1 MSSINSIKLGI
12 IWKRLNGMIDE
23 VAESFI
29 RSSFSAVVR
38 ENYDM
43 AFSLL
48 DTKGRQFIQTKK
60 SIPSFIGTL
69 PHTLQEILKIIPL
82 EDFTEGDVVISNDS
96 WLGTGHLNDI
106 TMICP
111 IFRKGKIIAFA
122 GSTAHTVDIGGAPS
136 PIARDCFEEGLC
148 IPVSKILEKGKE
160 NKIII
165 SFLEQNLREPD
176 ETLGDIRSQFSAYKV
191 ASEKLLQLLDEEKID
206 DLDFIVKKIL
216 DLSEQSMR
224 NKILN
229 ISDGDYTDEMFVDGF
244 EEPLKIKCKITI
256 KKSQLTV
263 DFAGTSPQINKP
275 INSVFNYTYA
285 YACYAL
291 KCAID
296 PKSPNNDGSFRPIVI
311 KAPEGSIVNAM
322 RPAPVW
328 GRHLTGHYV
337 PPSIYGALSKVI
349 PKNIIAESGSPL
361 WNIYF
366 KGRGESDDK
375 TFVKMFFMN
384 GGHGARANSDGPGCL
399 SFPSNV
405 SNQSIEQF
413 ENQVPLIV
421 KEKSF
426 IKDTQGI
433 GKHVGG
439 PAQKLSFESTSNK
452 PIIMTIRH
460 ERVLFPPRGVLGGGE
475 GSKGID
481 LVDNRKIPAKSSIT
495 LNKGSVASFQTPGGG
510 GMFPANQRDKKK
522 IIADIKSGLLS
533 LKKAKSVYGYSP
545 SKKD

>member
-1 MSSINSIKLGI
+1 MSKIDPIKLGI

-69 PHTLQEILKIIPL
+69 PHTLQEILKIIPV
-82 EDFTEGDVVISNDS
+82 ENFNQGDVVISNDS

-106 TMICP
+106 TMIYP
-111 IFRKGKIIAFA
+111 IFKKNKLIAFA

-136 PIARDCFEEGLC
+136 PNAQDSYEEGLC
-148 IPVSKILEKGKE
+148 IPVCKIVEKGIE
-160 NKIII
+160 NKTII

-176 ETLGDIRSQFSAYKV
+176 ETLGDIRAQFSAYEV
-191 ASEKLLQLLDEEKID
+191 ATAKLLNLLEEEKLNNLDEIIHNILTRSED
-206 DLDFIVKKIL
+206 SMRKKIT
-216 DLSEQSMR
+216 D
-224 NKILN
+224 IP
-229 ISDGDYTDEMFVDGF
+229 DGEYEDEMLVDGF
-244 EEPLKIKCKITI
+244 DHPLRIKCSIAI
-256 KKSQLTV
+256 KKDQITV
-263 DFAGTSPQINKP
+263 DFTGTSNQINRP

-296 PKSPNNDGSFRPIVI
+296 PTAPNNDGSFRPVKII
-311 KAPEGSIVNAM
+311 APEGTIVNPR

-328 GRHLTGHYV
+328 GRHLTGHYI

-349 PKNIIAESGSPL
+349 PNSIIAESGSPL

-366 KGRGESDDK
+366 KGRKEINDRP
-375 TFVKMFFMN
+375 FVKMFFMN
-384 GGHGARANSDGPGCL
+384 GGHGARSKSDGPGCL

-413 ENQVPLIV
+413 ENQAPLIV
-421 KEKSF
+421 HEKSF
-426 IKDTQGI
+426 VKDTQGI
-433 GKHVGG
+433 GQYVGG
-439 PAQKLSFESTSNK
+439 AAQRISFESTSKK
-452 PIIMTIRH
+452 PIMMTIRH
-460 ERVLFPPRGVLGGGE
+460 ERVFHPPRGILGGGD

-481 LVDNRKIPAKSSIT
+481 LVNNKKIPAKSSYPLKFGDIAT
-495 LNKGSVASFQTPGGG
+495 FQTPGGG
-510 GMFPANQRDKKK
+510 GMFSPSHRDENKVLE
-522 IIADIKSGLLS
+522 DVESELLS
-533 LKKAKSVYGYSP
+533 LKKAELIY
-545 SKKD
+545 KKKVSRKK